1 MNSRNREMVNK
12 RKNHTD
18 THPKIKKYQMKN
30 SPHGF
35 ISSLDTTKKKKI
47 RKPKDKSIEIIHTKR
62 QI

>member
-1 MNSRNREMVNK
+1 MVNK

-35 ISSLDTTKKKKI
+35 ISSLETTKKKI
-47 RKPKDKSIEIIHTKR
+47 RKPKDKSMEIIQTKR